1 MKKMNLLVMSLVSA
15 AALSFTSCSSN
26 DDLAGDNA
34 GQEKVDGFYM
44 TLNVQIPKADG
55 TRTVLPKDSTIAAS
69 AAESDVTSGTIYLVD
84 ANGNIVFK
92 KPITESEWKAGKPT
106 QGNDGSTQLKIAV
119 EDVVAGAT
127 YKVYFLANA
136 EDAKPWENVF
146 SSKTKFANPYI
157 ENSKFAMFN
166 QNDKS
171 VDGNLY
177 TVVFSDDNKKATS
190 AAKIQYE
197 GKESAIKIERLTA
210 RIDEPTSNATNIVAY
225 TKDDATP
232 AEKKAMKDAVDKVES
247 IKMTGYAISNLAN
260 KSYIMQHWT
269 GETLNIPSDI
279 TYYQPTTEFGS
290 ATLLEHGEYFT
301 AATAPNTHKDYVFE
315 NNNDKAATSMY
326 FEYTVKLKDMNG
338 ADFEDGTFYR
348 YNNVIYKSFA
358 DIYKAYNDVK
368 GLFGGK
374 TKEQM
379 KAEVTAAKAAPAEGE
394 ATVESKLDE
403 FRKAYQI
410 EVFNCGKTYYKKAI
424 KDQYLTYENAIQRNS
439 IYRLTVN
446 NIFNVGAQVPNG
458 TPDKEGLFYLDV
470 TVSVNPWVLNTQNV
484 DFK

>member
-1 MKKMNLLVMSLVSA
+1 
-15 AALSFTSCSSN
+15 
-26 DDLAGDNA
+26 
-34 GQEKVDGFYM
+34 M
-44 TLNVQIPKADG
+44 TLNVQTPKSDG
-55 TRTVLPKDSTIAAS
+55 TRTIVNTPTVDAT

-84 ANGNIVFK
+84 AAGNVVFK
-92 KPITESEWKAGKPT
+92 KDITEKDWKAGKPT
-106 QGNDGSTQLKIAV
+106 QGNEGSTQLKIAV

-136 EDAKPWENVF
+136 TDEKPWENIF
-146 SSKTKFANPYI
+146 TATDKFAKPYDKD
-157 ENSKFAMFN
+157 NNFAMFN
-166 QNDKS
+166 QNDKD
-171 VDGNLY
+171 VNGNGY
-177 TVVFSDDNKKATS
+177 TVVFTDDNKKEAN
-190 AAKIQYE
+190 AAQIKYDNAV
-197 GKESAIKIERLTA
+197 SPIKIERLTA

-260 KSYIMQHWT
+260 KSYIMQNWT
-269 GETLNIPSDI
+269 GTTLNIPSDI
-279 TYYQPTTEFGS
+279 TYYQPTKEFGT
-290 ATLLEHGEYFT
+290 ATLLENGNYFT

-315 NNNDKAATSMY
+315 NNSSTAATSMY
-326 FEYTVKLKDMNG
+326 FEYTVKLKDMTG

-358 DIYKAYNDVK
+358 DIYNAYHDVK

-374 TKEQM
+374 TAVQM
-379 KAEVTAAKAAPAEGE
+379 KAEVIAAKAAPTAEGE
-394 ATVESKLDE
+394 PTVESKLDN

-470 TVSVNPWVLNTQNV
+470 TVSVNPWVLNTQDV

>member
-1 MKKMNLLVMSLVSA
+1 M
-15 AALSFTSCSSN
+15 
-26 DDLAGDNA
+26 AGNA

-44 TLNVQIPKADG
+44 TLNVQTPKSDG

-171 VDGNLY
+171 IDGNLY

>member
-26 DDLAGDNA
+26 DELDGNNA
-34 GQEKVDGFYM
+34 GQAKADGFYM
-44 TLNVQIPKADG
+44 TLNVQTPKSDG
-55 TRTVLPKDSTIAAS
+55 TRTSLKNDFEAS
-69 AAESDVTSGTIYLVD
+69 AEESDVTSGTIYLVD
-84 ANGNIVFK
+84 AADNVVFT
-92 KPITESEWKAGKPT
+92 KPITESDWKEGKPT
-106 QGNDGSTQLKIAV
+106 QGNDGSTKIKIEV
-119 EDVVAGAT
+119 EKVVAGAT
-127 YKVYFLANA
+127 YKVYFLANTTDEKPWKNIFTA
-136 EDAKPWENVF
+136 TNKFAKPYDTDN
-146 SSKTKFANPYI
+146 N
-157 ENSKFAMFN
+157 FAMFN
-166 QNDKS
+166 QNDKD
-171 VDGNLY
+171 VNGNGY
-177 TVVFSDDNKKATS
+177 TVVFTDDNKKEAN
-190 AAKIQYE
+190 AAQIKYDNAV
-197 GKESAIKIERLTA
+197 SPIKIERLTA

-326 FEYTVKLKDMNG
+326 FEYTVKLKDMTG
-338 ADFEDGTFYR
+338 ADFGDGTFYR

-374 TKEQM
+374 TAQEM
-379 KAEVTAAKAAPAEGE
+379 KDLLTAAKNDKD
-394 ATVESKLDE
+394 VESKLDE
-403 FRKAYQI
+403 FRKTYKI
-410 EVFNCGKTYYKKAI
+410 EVFNCGKTYYKQAI
-424 KDQYLTYENAIQRNS
+424 KDQYIGYENAIQRNS